1 MFRLLEH
8 WRQCEQDGLTPLIW
22 NPSCELLNNDVLCSQ
37 STATANRNKI
47 PSSSDSGSSS
57 SNNPLISDPEDDE
70 AEEDFAAYLAKIIDS
85 ELDNDLSDPP
95 LPSPHPWHGSPSVLN
110 PQVTSGTPG
119 DTPPSL
125 QDHSSRSCRS
135 AQQYDFVLVIGCAA
149 QLSQEHTTPVS
160 PHGRLS
166 QFREQPSTQIR
177 TELIHQLI

>member
-70 AEEDFAAYLAKIIDS
+70 AEEDFAAYLAKIIDTIPRTYYTCFS
-85 ELDNDLSDPP
+85 TWEAFT
-95 LPSPHPWHGSPSVLN
+95 V
-110 PQVTSGTPG
+110 QGT
-119 DTPPSL
+119 
-125 QDHSSRSCRS
+125 
-135 AQQYDFVLVIGCAA
+135 A
-149 QLSQEHTTPVS
+149 
-160 PHGRLS
+160 
-166 QFREQPSTQIR
+166 
-177 TELIHQLI
+177 